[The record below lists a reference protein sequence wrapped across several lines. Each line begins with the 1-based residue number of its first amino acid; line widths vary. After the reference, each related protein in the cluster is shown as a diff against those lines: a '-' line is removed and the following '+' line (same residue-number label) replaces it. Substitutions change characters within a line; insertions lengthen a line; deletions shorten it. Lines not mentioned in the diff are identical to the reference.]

1 MNSPRKV
8 HVKSFGCQMNVYDSH
23 RMADTLAPEGYV
35 ETASPADADLVI
47 LNTCHIREK
56 AVDKL
61 YSEIGRMRE
70 LKDAAN
76 ADGRQMLIAV
86 AGCVAQAEGKE
97 IVRRTDSVDL
107 VVGSQNYHRLPSL
120 LARAR
125 GGETIVDTEFPLE
138 DKFDALAQPSPQ
150 AIAKRGISAFVTVQE
165 GCDKFCTF
173 CVVPYTRGA
182 EVSRPVHKI
191 IADVE
196 RLAASG
202 VREVTLIGQNVNA
215 YHGLDASGAPV
226 ALGQLL
232 RRLAGVPGIARLR
245 YMTSHPRDMLS
256 GMCDDLIAAH
266 GDLPAL
272 MPYVHLPVQS
282 GSDRMLAAMNR
293 KHTRADY
300 LEAIARLRAA
310 RADLAFTSDFIVGF
324 PGETEQDFRDTLALA
339 EEVNF
344 ATAYT
349 FMYSSRPGTPAA
361 ELAEQVPEAEKA
373 ERLQRLQAVITRQW
387 RAFNASFVGKTMD
400 ILVEK
405 PGKLTG
411 QLVGRS
417 PYLQS
422 VHVMAQPSLIGSI
435 VKVVIT
441 DVGTNTLFGE
451 LTQTVRGPAHATLG
465 A

>member
-86 AGCVAQAEGKE
+86 AGCLAQAEGKE

-441 DVGTNTLFGE
+441 DVGANTLFGE